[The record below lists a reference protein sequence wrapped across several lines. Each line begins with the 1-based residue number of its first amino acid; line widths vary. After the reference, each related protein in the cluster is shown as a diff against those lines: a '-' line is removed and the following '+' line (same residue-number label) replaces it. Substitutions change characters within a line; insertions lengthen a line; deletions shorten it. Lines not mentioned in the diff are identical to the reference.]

1 MRLKALLGVALFVML
16 WFALVQGHVW
26 RFAMLPDPVAV
37 AREWFS
43 PNPAY
48 GISIFTHAYYMDILA
63 STRRVA
69 LAFFLAAV
77 LGIPAGILLGC
88 NKTAREFFFPVLEI
102 IRPIPPL
109 AWVPIAILVFP
120 GQEAAMIFL
129 TWIAEFFAM
138 VLNTMHGVRSIDETY
153 IRAARSLGAG
163 NFAVIRHVVLPGAM
177 PSIFTGLQV
186 AMGTAW
192 FSLVAGELIAGS
204 AGLGY
209 AMLNAYQSLQI
220 TTIVIAMAT
229 LGILGSAS
237 SVLVRALRRRVL
249 VWQAA

>member
-1 MRLKALLGVALFVML
+1 VRLRALLGVAFFIAA
-16 WFALVQGHVW
+16 WFALVHGGVW
-26 RFAMLPDPVAV
+26 RFSKLPDPVSV
-37 AREWFS
+37 AQEWFS

-48 GISIFTHAYYMDILA
+48 GVSLFTHAYYDDIFA
-63 STRRVA
+63 SVRRVA
-69 LAFFLAAV
+69 CAFFLAAAI
-77 LGIPAGILLGC
+77 GIPVGILLGW
-88 NKTAREFFFPVLEI
+88 NRSAREFFFPLFEI

-109 AWVPIAILVFP
+109 AWVPIAILAFP
-120 GQEAAMIFL
+120 GQEGAMIFL

-153 IRAARSLGAG
+153 VRAARSLGASD
-163 NFAVIRHVVLPGAM
+163 FAVIRHVVLPGAM

-209 AMLNAYQSLQI
+209 AMLNAYQQLQT

-229 LGILGSAS
+229 LGVLGFLS
-237 SVLVRALRRRVL
+237 SVLVRAVRRRTL
-249 VWQAA
+249 AWQTV